1 MNKKK
6 FNSIDSITYEQKKF
20 NFILTIDVQEYSF
33 TMSMEKFEEK
43 TEKSLIK
50 FDKCIEL
57 NKSSLKKKLKT
68 VTSPIAI
75 YSFGCV

>member
-6 FNSIDSITYEQKKF
+6 FNSINSITYEQKKF

-33 TMSMEKFEEK
+33 TMSMEKFKEK

-57 NKSSLKKKLKT
+57 NKSSLKK
-68 VTSPIAI
+68 S
-75 YSFGCV
+75 

>member
-1 MNKKK
+1 MHKKK
-6 FNSIDSITYEQKKF
+6 FNSINSITYEQKKF

-33 TMSMEKFEEK
+33 TMSMEKFKEK

-57 NKSSLKKKLKT
+57 NKSSLKK
-68 VTSPIAI
+68 S
-75 YSFGCV
+75 

>member
-6 FNSIDSITYEQKKF
+6 FNSIISITYEQKKF

-33 TMSMEKFEEK
+33 TMSMEKFKEK

-57 NKSSLKKKLKT
+57 DKSSLKK
-68 VTSPIAI
+68 S
-75 YSFGCV
+75 

>member
-6 FNSIDSITYEQKKF
+6 FNSINSITYEQKKF

-33 TMSMEKFEEK
+33 TMSMEKFKEK

-57 NKSSLKKKLKT
+57 NKFIKKKLKT

>member
-6 FNSIDSITYEQKKF
+6 FNSINSITYEQKKF

-33 TMSMEKFEEK
+33 TMSMEKFKEK

-57 NKSSLKKKLKT
+57 DKSSLKK
-68 VTSPIAI
+68 S
-75 YSFGCV
+75 